1 MRTDRRE
8 LIAAAC
14 ISVAA
19 GFVLAG
25 YSAIRNASS
34 TLFKEA
40 YGAGKLPL
48 LMAVMPIGV
57 LLVLVA
63 YARVLSWLGPRRTLM
78 ATTLGCGAVI
88 AGFYG
93 VIRTEGVWPGAR
105 LARAGVRIFS
115 DAYIALLIEQYWSF
129 LTSTLDTRA
138 AKRLNGPIMGVA
150 SLGAVAGAWLVGGIV
165 ERFGTVNMLLVA
177 AASLLPA
184 AIISDCA
191 YRAAGEPKRERTAGV
206 AATRASDEGGH
217 RGGGLGL
224 PLFRREPLLVAILV
238 MVVATQVLA
247 AVVDLNY
254 QTVLQDVIPARDAQ
268 TKWAVRF
275 EAVMNL
281 LAAFMQFVAAPL
293 LLRFVPVGV
302 ILVAM
307 PVIQAVVTAVSF
319 AHPTLGFAAGAYVV
333 FKMFDYSLFKAA
345 KETLYIPLS
354 YDARYRAKEVVDVL
368 AYRSAKGATSAV
380 IAVFERAVGTAVARA
395 YGPVALAATV
405 LWAGAAFMAGRL
417 GARAT
422 AAAENSS
429 GTPSDSAEVA
439 R

>member
-1 MRTDRRE
+1 VARRAFWAAGC
-8 LIAAAC
+8 IA
-14 ISVAA
+14 IAA
-19 GFVLAG
+19 GFVLGG
-25 YSAIRNASS
+25 YSAIRNASN
-34 TLFKEA
+34 TLFKES
-40 YGAGKLPL
+40 YGVGKLPL
-48 LMAVMPIGV
+48 LMAVMPLGV
-57 LLVLVA
+57 LLVLVV
-63 YARVLSWLGPRRTLM
+63 YARVLSWVGPRRTLL

-93 VIRTEGVWPGAR
+93 IIRLESVWPGAK
-105 LARAGVRIFS
+105 LARAGVRVFS

-150 SLGAVAGAWLVGGIV
+150 SLGAVAGAYLVGEIV
-165 ERFGTVNMLLVA
+165 GRFGTVNMLLVA
-177 AASLLPA
+177 AGSLLPA
-184 AIISDCA
+184 AIVSDQA
-191 YRAAGEPKRERTAGV
+191 YRLAGDLVRSSGAA
-206 AATRASDEGGH
+206 AARASVGREHH
-217 RGGGLGL
+217 RGLALG
-224 PLFRREPLLVAILV
+224 LFRREPLLVAILA
-238 MVVATQVLA
+238 MVVATQVVA

-254 QTVLQDVIPARDAQ
+254 QTVLQHAIPAPDPQ
-268 TKWAVRF
+268 TQWAARF
-275 EAVMNL
+275 EGVMNL

-307 PVIQAVVTAVSF
+307 PVIQAAVIGVSF
-319 AHPTLGFAAGAYVV
+319 AHPTLAFAAGAYVV

-368 AYRSAKGATSAV
+368 GYRSAKGATSAV
-380 IAVFERAVGTAVARA
+380 IAVFEREVGAAVAAA

-405 LWAGAAFMAGRL
+405 VWAIAAGVAGVL
-417 GARAT
+417 GARA
-422 AAAENSS
+422 AAARQAGDENSS
-429 GTPSDSAEVA
+429 SAASDSAGAA

>member
-1 MRTDRRE
+1 MARRAFW
-8 LIAAAC
+8 AAAC

-25 YSAIRNASS
+25 YSAIRNAAT
-34 TLFKEA
+34 TLFKES
-40 YGAGKLPL
+40 YGVGKLPL
-48 LMAVMPIGV
+48 LMAVMPVGVFLV
-57 LLVLVA
+57 LLV

-93 VIRTEGVWPGAR
+93 VIRLEGVWAGAKW
-105 LARAGVRIFS
+105 ARAGVKIFS

-150 SLGAVAGAWLVGGIV
+150 SLGAVAGAFFVAQIV
-165 ERFGTVNMLLVA
+165 ERFGTVSMLLVA
-177 AASLLPA
+177 AGSLVPA
-184 AIISDCA
+184 AILSDAA
-191 YRAAGEPKRERTAGV
+191 YRVAGDLVRTSGGVVKRVSGEGER
-206 AATRASDEGGH
+206 H
-217 RGGGLGL
+217 RGLALGL
-224 PLFRREPLLVAILV
+224 FGREPLLVAILV
-238 MVVATQVLA
+238 MVVATQVVA
-247 AVVDLNY
+247 TVVDLNY
-254 QTVLQDVIPARDAQ
+254 QTVLQAAIPARDAQ
-268 TKWAVRF
+268 TKWAVQF
-275 EAVMNL
+275 EGVMNL

-293 LLRFVPVGV
+293 LLRFVPVGA

-307 PVIQAVVTAVSF
+307 PVIQAGVTAVSF

-368 AYRSAKGATSAV
+368 GYRAAKG
-380 IAVFERAVGTAVARA
+380 RRQ
-395 YGPVALAATV
+395 
-405 LWAGAAFMAGRL
+405 R
-417 GARAT
+417 
-422 AAAENSS
+422 
-429 GTPSDSAEVA
+429 
-439 R
+439 